1 MNETYYDVVIV
12 GGGPGGL
19 AAAQGA
25 KEAGASS
32 VLVLEREDQVGGI
45 LHQCIHDGFGLIRY
59 RETLTGP
66 EYAHRAQ
73 GEALAAGAH
82 LRTGA
87 MVTHLTPDRRLTAVT
102 RQGLLHCQAGAVV
115 LATGAHPRELG
126 LPGERELRG
135 RGVSYCATCDG
146 MFYRGKTVVVVGG
159 GNTAVSDVLYLSRLC
174 EKVYLV
180 HRRDTLRASK
190 VYLDPL
196 QKAENVEFV
205 WDSEVKQL
213 LRDQAV
219 TGVRVRNKKTGK
231 ERDIPCDGVFVAVGY
246 LPNTQLYRGQVE
258 LDEAGYV
265 LADETTQTNL
275 PGVFAVGD
283 LRKKPLRQVVTA
295 ASDGAVAAHFI
306 EEYLNQ

>member
-1 MNETYYDVVIV
+1 MLYDVIVI
-12 GGGPGGL
+12 GGGPGGYTAALYAARANLSVAILEKLSPGGQMGTTDVIDNYPGFPQGVNGFEL
-19 AAAQGA
+19 AMQMKEGAERFGAQTQLA
-25 KEAGASS
+25 EVTQVELAG
-32 VLVLEREDQVGGI
+32 QVKTVHTSGGDY
-45 LHQCIHDGFGLIRY
+45 Q
-59 RETLTGP
+59 
-66 EYAHRAQ
+66 A
-73 GEALAAGAH
+73 
-82 LRTGA
+82 RT
-87 MVTHLTPDRRLTAVT
+87 
-102 RQGLLHCQAGAVV
+102 VV

-231 ERDIPCDGVFVAVGY
+231 ERDIPCGGVFVAVGY
-246 LPNTQLYRGQVE
+246 LPNTELYRGQVE

>member
-1 MNETYYDVVIV
+1 MLYDVIVI
-12 GGGPGGL
+12 GGGPGGYTAALYAARANLSVAILEKLSPGGQMGTTDVIDNYPGFPQGVNGFEL
-19 AAAQGA
+19 AMQMKEGAERFGAQTQLA
-25 KEAGASS
+25 EVTQVELAG
-32 VLVLEREDQVGGI
+32 QVKTVHTSGGDY
-45 LHQCIHDGFGLIRY
+45 Q
-59 RETLTGP
+59 
-66 EYAHRAQ
+66 A
-73 GEALAAGAH
+73 
-82 LRTGA
+82 RT
-87 MVTHLTPDRRLTAVT
+87 
-102 RQGLLHCQAGAVV
+102 VV

-231 ERDIPCDGVFVAVGY
+231 ERDIPCGGVFVAVGY
-246 LPNTQLYRGQVE
+246 LPNTELYRGQVE

-306 EEYLNQ
+306 EEYFSATVKENG

>member
-1 MNETYYDVVIV
+1 MLYDVIVI
-12 GGGPGGL
+12 GGGPGGYTAALYAARANLSVAILEKLSPGGQMGTTDVIDNYPGFPQGVNGFEL
-19 AAAQGA
+19 AMQMKEGAERFGAQTQLA
-25 KEAGASS
+25 EVTQVELAG
-32 VLVLEREDQVGGI
+32 QVKTIHTSGGDY
-45 LHQCIHDGFGLIRY
+45 Q
-59 RETLTGP
+59 
-66 EYAHRAQ
+66 A
-73 GEALAAGAH
+73 
-82 LRTGA
+82 RT
-87 MVTHLTPDRRLTAVT
+87 
-102 RQGLLHCQAGAVV
+102 VV

-231 ERDIPCDGVFVAVGY
+231 ERDIPCGGVFVAVGY